1 MRFPFRLITQFSR
14 LVRDR
19 NNYSL
24 STLPKKVMRHFSSL
38 LFMLFQFCF
47 GYFLGGIFKR
57 DIYFFFPKRGII
69 HSTVT
74 RSKTHSCEMHESLKL
89 GMKTRYVSPFFL
101 FYFNTYFLCLFKP
114 QLELEKTLLSKK
126 KIIINV
132 RIMVFVWFT
141 ISEVFITFSS
151 GAIIGWNCNII
162 IIIIIVVY

>member
-47 GYFLGGIFKR
+47 GYFLRGIFKR
-57 DIYFFFPKRGII
+57 DIYFFSPKRGII

-74 RSKTHSCEMHESLKL
+74 RSKKHSCEMHESLKL
-89 GMKTRYVSPFFL
+89 GMKKRYVSLFFIL
-101 FYFNTYFLCLFKP
+101 ILIFYVFLSHSWSWRKLC
-114 QLELEKTLLSKK
+114 SVKK
-126 KIIINV
+126 K
-132 RIMVFVWFT
+132 
-141 ISEVFITFSS
+141 
-151 GAIIGWNCNII
+151 
-162 IIIIIVVY
+162 